1 MIDSTFV
8 SGIRDDQRVDGQH
21 AQQALAAVD
30 DEHLV
35 RLRRQF
41 VEAPQVTQHDF
52 ERHVRPHGD
61 VLEVHQRA
69 DHVVVEGHRGAQLLA
84 LLDRQALE
92 HIVHHLLREVGR
104 EIGDLVGFE
113 RLRRGDEL
121 LGIHRRDQRL
131 ADRVGDLEQ
140 DVAVARG
147 PHAIPDVHPL
157 VERKRFEDVGDVG
170 RMQPVELALQRGGAL
185 LVDRAFGELGVAPR
199 PAALRVARRTSPS
212 TSRCWRRRSVTRA
225 SASCTLF
232 GVSVRDATAV
242 STGSAM
248 VLMRARKEWGR
259 KMRLG
264 ATPMALLRPRTPRQF
279 YAGGRSPESQGIT
292 APGMRARIVATRPS
306 R

>member
-1 MIDSTFV
+1 MIDSTVV
-8 SGIRDDQRVDGQH
+8 SGSMTISVLIGSTPSRRSV
-21 AQQALAAVD
+21 AVD

-35 RLRRQF
+35 RLRRQL
-41 VEAPQVTQHDF
+41 VEAPQVTQHDL

-69 DHVVVEGHRGAQLLA
+69 DHVVLEGHRGAQLLA

-92 HIVHHLLREVGR
+92 HIVHHLLRQVGR

-147 PHAIPDVHPL
+147 PHPVPDVEPL
-157 VERKRFEDVGDVG
+157 VGRKRLEDVGDVG
-170 RMQPVELALQRGGAL
+170 RVQPVELALQRGGAL
-185 LVDRAFGELGVAPR
+185 LVDRAFGELGVGLGR
-199 PAALRVARRTSPS
+199 RLLALLADQPFDQPMLAQEVRHASERVLHAVRRVG
-212 TSRCWRRRSVTRA
+212 SRRDGGLDGFGHGPDA
-225 SASCTLF
+225 SASRR
-232 GVSVRDATAV
+232 GR
-242 STGSAM
+242 
-248 VLMRARKEWGR
+248 R
-259 KMRLG
+259 KMPSAR
-264 ATPMALLRPRTPRQF
+264 RPRPVRAPLRVNST
-279 YAGGRSPESQGIT
+279 RSAQGTT